1 MRSGIISKHIRCRMV
16 TVVSMQA
23 LDKFQ
28 ILIATRYKI
37 SVMIAYYI
45 TSSQFI

>member
-1 MRSGIISKHIRCRMV
+1 MRFGTISKLIRCQMV
-16 TVVSMQA
+16 TVVLMQA

-28 ILIATRYKI
+28 ILIVIRYKI